1 MNKLQWL
8 VISLAALL
16 FLFLYFGVDRK
27 PREQAKV
34 ERARTLNATST
45 NVLVLL
51 KEAKEKMPPAQINT
65 IASLEQLVQEAPSD
79 STKIKYLKQLSGK
92 WFEFK
97 HPALAGHYAEQ
108 IADMS
113 NTPEAWSISG
123 TTYSIALQR
132 AKEEKIKSYCSE
144 RAVKAYENAISLQP
158 DNLDHKINLAL
169 INADYPPK
177 DNPMKGIL
185 MLLDLNKENPDNV
198 PVLINIGRLGL
209 KTGQFEKASQRL
221 QKAVD
226 LEPNNVRACCLLA
239 EAYSGLGNVAKK
251 ETYERKCQTLS
262 AKN

>member
-8 VISLAALL
+8 VLSLAALL

-27 PREQAKV
+27 PREQATV
-34 ERARTLNATST
+34 ERARSLNASST

-51 KEAKEKMPPAQINT
+51 KEAKEKMSPAQINT
-65 IASLEQLVQEAPSD
+65 VASLEQLVQEAPSD
-79 STKIKYLKQLSGK
+79 TTKIQYLKQLSGK
-92 WFEFK
+92 WFEFN
-97 HPALAGHYAEQ
+97 HAEIAGHYAEQ
-108 IADMS
+108 IAELS
-113 NTPEAWSISG
+113 NTAEAWSISG
-123 TTYSIALQR
+123 TTHSIGLQR

-169 INADYPPK
+169 VNADYPPK

-185 MLLDLNKENPDNV
+185 MLLDLNKANPDNV
-198 PVLINIGRLGL
+198 PVLTNIGRLGI

-226 LEPNNVRACCLLA
+226 LEPNNVRANCLLA
-239 EAYSGLGNVAKK
+239 EAYGGLGNTEKK
-251 ETYERKCQTLS
+251 STYEKKCQELS

>member
-8 VISLAALL
+8 VTSLAALL

-27 PREQAKV
+27 PREQAQV
-34 ERARTLNATST
+34 ERARTLNASST
-45 NVLVLL
+45 NVVVLFN
-51 KEAKEKMPPAQINT
+51 EAKEKMPPAQINT

-79 STKIKYLKQLSGK
+79 STKIQYLKQLSGK
-92 WFEFK
+92 WFEFN

-108 IADMS
+108 VAELSGTSD
-113 NTPEAWSISG
+113 AWSITG
-123 TTYSIALQR
+123 TTYSIGLQR

-158 DNLDHKINLAL
+158 DNLDHQLNLAL
-169 INADYPPK
+169 VNADYPPK

-185 MLLDLNKENPDNV
+185 MLLDLNKQNPDNV
-198 PVLINIGRLGL
+198 PVLTNIGRLGI
-209 KTGQFEKASQRL
+209 KTGQFEKAAQRL

-226 LEPNNVRACCLLA
+226 LEPENLRANCLLA
-239 EAYSGLGNVAKK
+239 EAYNGLGNMEKK
-251 ETYERKCQTLS
+251 GTYERKCQELS